1 MTTQR
6 ALTEEAV
13 EGELKELRSRVH
25 ILNVVST
32 VVALGGLAIGAL
44 AAIELG
50 PSPFLAGAVI
60 GGVAAL
66 VTRVYAMSRK
76 NRLREEISSLQENGE
91 ITKDEAT
98 ELTTRVNV
106 IYTDD
111 PRNVSHS

>member
-1 MTTQR
+1 MSQR

-13 EGELKELRSRVH
+13 KGELKELRSKVH

-44 AAIELG
+44 AAIEFG
-50 PSPFLAGAVI
+50 PSLFLGAAAI
-60 GGVAAL
+60 GGVTAL

-91 ITKDEAT
+91 ITKDEAM

-111 PRNVSHS
+111 PRNVSHT